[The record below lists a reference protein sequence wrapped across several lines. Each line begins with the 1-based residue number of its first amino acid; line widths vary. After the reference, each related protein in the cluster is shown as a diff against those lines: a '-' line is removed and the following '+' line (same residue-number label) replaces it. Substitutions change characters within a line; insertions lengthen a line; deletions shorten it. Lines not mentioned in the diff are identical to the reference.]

1 MKLRPEQLA
10 AALKKG
16 LAPIYIVSGD
26 EPLLV
31 EEAAALIRQALR
43 EAGVAER
50 QAFQAETGFKWS
62 EWLSSFDSLSLF
74 AERRLIEL
82 RLPTGKP
89 GVEGGKTLEAW
100 CANPPADTWLLV
112 LLPRLDRA
120 GQNAKWFKALE
131 ASGALVTV
139 QPPTLEQLPAWIG
152 ERLSRHGLKAERETL
167 AWLAA
172 RVEGNLL
179 AAHQEVEKLALLLPP
194 GPVQLEQARE
204 AVVDVARFDASDLPE
219 ALLKGDAARY
229 CRILDGLKAEGE
241 APPLAVWM
249 LSNEVRNL
257 YRLASGQA
265 RGESLA
271 GLYAELRIWESR
283 QPLVGRALKRVNLA
297 QLAQALRQVG
307 LIDRAAKGLLRE
319 DAWELMKQLGLS
331 LMGQRTV
338 PSLTGVM

>member
-1 MKLRPEQLA
+1 MKLRPDQLA

-16 LAPIYIVSGD
+16 LAPVYVVSGD

-31 EEAAALIRQALR
+31 EEAAALIRHALR
-43 EAGVAER
+43 AAGVAER
-50 QAFQAETGFKWS
+50 QSFQADTGFKWS
-62 EWLSSFDSLSLF
+62 EWLASFDSLSLF

-82 RLPTGKP
+82 RLPSGKP

-131 ASGALVTV
+131 AAGALVTV
-139 QPPTLEQLPAWIG
+139 QPPSLEQLPAWIG
-152 ERLSRHGLKAERETL
+152 ERLARHGLKAERETL
-167 AWLAA
+167 AWLAG

-194 GPVQLEQARE
+194 GPVSLDAARE
-204 AVVDVARFDASDLPE
+204 AVVDVARYDASDLPE
-219 ALLKGDAARY
+219 ALLKGDAIRY

-241 APPLAVWM
+241 APPLAVW
-249 LSNEVRNL
+249 LLANEVRNL

-265 RGESLA
+265 RGDSLA
-271 GLYAELRIWESR
+271 ALYAELRIWDSR
-283 QPLVGRALKRVNLA
+283 QPLVGRALRRVTLA

-338 PSLTGVM
+338 PMLTEVM

>member
-16 LAPIYIVSGD
+16 LLPIYIVSGD

-31 EEAAALIRQALR
+31 EETAALIRQALR
-43 EAGVAER
+43 EKGVAER
-50 QAFQAETGFKWS
+50 QSFQAETGFKWA
-62 EWLSSFDSLSLF
+62 EWLASFDSLSLF
-74 AERRLIEL
+74 AEQRLIEL

-112 LLPRLDRA
+112 LLPKLDRA

-131 ASGALVTV
+131 AAGALIAI
-139 QPPTLEQLPAWIG
+139 QPPSLEQLPSWIG
-152 ERLSRHGLKAERETL
+152 ERLGRHGLKAERETL
-167 AWLAA
+167 AWLAG

-194 GPVQLEQARE
+194 GPIKLDEVRE
-204 AVVDVARFDASDLPE
+204 AVVDVARYDASDLPE
-219 ALLKGDAARY
+219 ALLKGDAIRY

-249 LSNEVRNL
+249 LANEVRNL

-283 QPLVGRALKRVNLA
+283 QPLVGRALKRVNLP
-297 QLAQALRQVG
+297 QLTQALRQLG

-338 PSLTGVM
+338 PSLAETT